1 MTIPGRNDVPKE
13 PPRVLIFDNDRKV
26 IMELKECIK
35 AEGYHVVCVE
45 QTNELF
51 EYVIDDQIDV
61 LVLAVETWDSKGYE
75 LLPILKKLKSN
86 LPIIVTSADDSMEV
100 ATKVREQGVFFYAIK
115 PLDIEEVKIALR
127 SAIGV

>member
-61 LVLAVETWDSKGYE
+61 LVLAVETWDSKGYC
-75 LLPILKKLKSN
+75 S
-86 LPIIVTSADDSMEV
+86 VSAHV
-100 ATKVREQGVFFYAIK
+100 GH
-115 PLDIEEVKIALR
+115 
-127 SAIGV
+127 IG